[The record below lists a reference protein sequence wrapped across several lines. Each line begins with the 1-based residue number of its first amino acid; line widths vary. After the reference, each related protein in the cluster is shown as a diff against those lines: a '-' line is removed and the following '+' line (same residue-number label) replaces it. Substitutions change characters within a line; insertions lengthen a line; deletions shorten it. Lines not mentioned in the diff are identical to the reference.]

1 MSECVL
7 RAKGDSMFSKCIK
20 KEYLFVDKVNGKDV
34 FRFYL
39 KNGKSFMAHS
49 RFATFRI
56 YDGKQIT

>member
-1 MSECVL
+1 
-7 RAKGDSMFSKCIK
+7 MFSKCIK